1 MSEKSKEI
9 KELIDKIRG
18 STPSS
23 ELQKEVEAVIK
34 ADEIKAKAKTEA
46 DKKKLDDI
54 KVVEKKLK
62 KDAIKEE
69 AEKIK
74 NEKEVASST
83 EEQKEKTNIELY
95 NKQRKAEQE
104 KDTKLKEPT
113 EEDEVDADAVI
124 KELTEQMEK
133 MSKEIEALKKRKN
146 YRTKPPKAEKVSELD
161 DFIKQNITK
170 DFEMVV

>member
-34 ADEIKAKAKTEA
+34 ADEEKAKILAET

-54 KVVEKKLK
+54 KAAEKKLK
-62 KDAIKEE
+62 EDAIKEE
-69 AEKIK
+69 AASKKKEADNADKIPPELPERDNTGK
-74 NEKEVASST
+74 FKKKDPAT
-83 EEQKEKTNIELY
+83 PEE
-95 NKQRKAEQE
+95 
-104 KDTKLKEPT
+104 

-146 YRTKPPKAEKVSELD
+146 YRTKPPKADKVSELD